1 MVPRLV
7 IRLVTTDRLSDG
19 LSDGLSYGLS
29 DGLADGLADGLPN
42 QVAERAR
49 RRHVDGKV
57 LKRRMLDA
65 APNQTVVVGVQLLGT
80 TWISRY
86 ENVRPKTGQVDWW
99 SRRARGTDLHEMNGM
114 SPGRP
119 PGPCVSISRWA
130 DLRVAIR
137 HYSLLAS
144 SYELGPPACS
154 ATETRIRTWTLFHGA
169 LFAWRERI
177 DAITILTLYFYGCAN
192 YNRSASSPLS
202 ACRSA
207 SASEST
213 SVCSLA

>member
-1 MVPRLV
+1 
-7 IRLVTTDRLSDG
+7 
-19 LSDGLSYGLS
+19 
-29 DGLADGLADGLPN
+29 
-42 QVAERAR
+42 
-49 RRHVDGKV
+49 V

-137 HYSLLAS
+137 QCIRCWHR
-144 SYELGPPACS
+144 
-154 ATETRIRTWTLFHGA
+154 ATSWGRPRVRRRRLVFHGA

>member
-1 MVPRLV
+1 MVLRLV
-7 IRLVTTDRLSDG
+7 IRLVPTDRLSDG
-19 LSDGLSYGLS
+19 LSEGLA
-29 DGLADGLADGLPN
+29 DGLADGLSDGLPN

-49 RRHVDGKV
+49 RRHVDGEV

-99 SRRARGTDLHEMNGM
+99 SRRARGTDLQEMNGM

-137 HYSLLAS
+137 NYSRAS
-144 SYELGPPACS
+144 SYELGPPALRDSYGHYSMVPCS
-154 ATETRIRTWTLFHGA
+154 RGARESMQLLFLHYEYI
-169 LFAWRERI
+169 FMDVQTII
-177 DAITILTLYFYGCAN
+177 DRHLHHSRLVARHRHPN
-192 YNRSASSPLS
+192 
-202 ACRSA
+202 
-207 SASEST
+207 
-213 SVCSLA
+213 

>member
-19 LSDGLSYGLS
+19 LSE
-29 DGLADGLADGLPN
+29 GLADGLADGLPN

-49 RRHVDGKV
+49 RRHVDGEV

-80 TWISRY
+80 TWINRY
-86 ENVRPKTGQVDWW
+86 ENVRPKTGQLARW

-144 SYELGPPACS
+144 SYELGLGPPACV
-154 ATETRIRTWTLFHGA
+154 RRRRLVWTLFHGA

-177 DAITILTLYFYGCAN
+177 DAITIFTLYFYGCAN